1 MAIYEIQ
8 LKREPEKFI
17 RKQSR
22 KIQIQII
29 SALRKLQKDPRP
41 AQAKKLSGLDE
52 LYRIRAGDYRIVYA
66 IREKRLLILV
76 VRIVHHKDVYKNLP

>member
-1 MAIYEIQ
+1 MYKIE

-22 KIQIQII
+22 KIQTQLI

-41 AQAKKLSGLDE
+41 RQAKKLSGLDE
-52 LYRIRAGDYRIVYA
+52 LYRIRVGNYRIVYT
-66 IREKRLLILV
+66 IRNKILIILV
-76 VRIVHHKDVYKNLP
+76 LRIAHRKDVYKKLL

>member
-1 MAIYEIQ
+1 MYEIQ

-22 KIQIQII
+22 KVQIQLI
-29 SALRKLQKDPRP
+29 SVLRKLQKDPRP

-52 LYRIRAGDYRIVYA
+52 LYRVRAGDYRVVYT
-66 IREKRLLILV
+66 IRDKKLLILV
-76 VRIVHHKDVYKNLP
+76 VRITHRKDVYKNL

>member
-1 MAIYEIQ
+1 MYKIE

-22 KIQIQII
+22 KIQIQLI

-41 AQAKKLSGLDE
+41 RQAKKLSGLDE
-52 LYRIRAGDYRIVYA
+52 LYRIRVGNYRIVYT
-66 IREKRLLILV
+66 IRNKILIILV
-76 VRIVHHKDVYKNLP
+76 LRIAHRKDVYKKLL

>member
-1 MAIYEIQ
+1 MYEIQ

-22 KIQIQII
+22 KVQIHLIA
-29 SALRKLQKDPRP
+29 ALRKLQKDPRP

-52 LYRIRAGDYRIVYA
+52 LYRIRAGDYRIVYT
-66 IREKRLLILV
+66 IRDKKLLILV
-76 VRIVHHKDVYKNLP
+76 VRIAHRKDVYKNLL

>member
-1 MAIYEIQ
+1 MYEIQ

-41 AQAKKLSGLDE
+41 RQAKKLSGLDE
-52 LYRIRAGDYRIVYA
+52 LYRIRAGDYRIVYM

-76 VRIVHHKDVYKNLP
+76 VRIAHRKDVYKNLF